1 MADSTDDPASRESGE
16 PGHQQTVAVSPEARA
31 ETAWRAYI
39 AHATEQCESTC
50 RTIGVDCPK
59 ARELK
64 AAWNSAKQ
72 AA

>member
-1 MADSTDDPASRESGE
+1 MADSTDDQVGRESGE
-16 PGHQQTVAVSPEARA
+16 LGHRQAVATDPEARA
-31 ETAWRAYI
+31 EAAWRAYI

-64 AAWNSAKQ
+64 AAWHAAKRV
-72 AA
+72 A